1 MTRGLRRLGEVVAHA
16 FAEFLTLPVLIIAGF
31 LLLAAGTSYL
41 DQSRL
46 AQVEP
51 LHAWLRNRF
60 FQNPQ
65 ATSDLLATLA
75 GSIITVTSITF
86 SLLLLTVQQAA
97 AALTHQV
104 YDQFL
109 RRRTNQVY
117 FGFFVGL
124 ALYTLV
130 ILATVNPP
138 FNPVFGA
145 SVALLLAVLALTL
158 MIVLLYT
165 TINQMRPAV
174 VIDSIHDH
182 VLLARKRQLEFLAR
196 VRPAPRLDRAGTAV
210 TSRVDG
216 YLVGLHL
223 ERLARAVRGAPTE
236 VEIVLLLPIGAYVAF
251 GDRVAEVR
259 TDDATAG
266 AALVPEVVKCLRIE
280 PQRDLASDPGYGIE
294 QLAVIAWT
302 SISTAKS
309 DPSPGLLVI
318 RSLRDLLS
326 RWSIDPPER
335 PADAPRPEPVPLVYE
350 DDVLRQVMDSLET
363 LTVVAS
369 ESMQAQTEAEL
380 VRALALLFDRISPD
394 LQRRV
399 EDLVRRSLSALGDHV
414 LTAEL
419 DRALTGLIVTLDR
432 AGRHETAREV
442 RTARDRLAQSVGRL
456 GSRATRAEGN

>member
-1 MTRGLRRLGEVVAHA
+1 MTRGLRRLGEAVVHA
-16 FAEFLTLPVLIIAGF
+16 FAEFLTLPVLIIVGF
-31 LLLAAGTSYL
+31 LLLAGGTSYL

-46 AQVEP
+46 AAIEP

-60 FQNPQ
+60 FQNAE
-65 ATSDLLATLA
+65 ATSGLLATVA

-109 RRRTNQVY
+109 RRRANQIY

-145 SVALLLAVLALTL
+145 SVALLLTVLALTL

-182 VLLARKRQLEFLAR
+182 VLLARKRQQGWLER
-196 VRPAPRLDRAGTAV
+196 VRVAPRLEGHGTPV
-210 TSRVDG
+210 RSRVDG

-223 ERLARAVRGAPTE
+223 DRLAAAVRQARDDTE
-236 VEIVLLLPIGAYVAF
+236 VVLLVPVGAYIAF
-251 GDRVAEVR
+251 GDTVAEVR
-259 TDDATAG
+259 TADSATG
-266 AALVPEVVKCLRIE
+266 AALAPEVLKGLRID
-280 PQRDLASDPGYGIE
+280 PQRDLATDPAYGIE

-302 SISTAKS
+302 SVSTAKS

-318 RSLRDLLS
+318 RSLRDLLA
-326 RWSIDPPER
+326 RWSPEGSEHSV
-335 PADAPRPEPVPLVYE
+335 PTGPQEPVPVAYV
-350 DDVLRQVMDSLET
+350 DDVPRRLMDALET
-363 LTVVAS
+363 LSVVAS
-369 ESMQAQTEAEL
+369 ESMQPQTEAEL
-380 VRALALLFDRISPD
+380 VRSLALLFERVSPQ
-394 LQRRV
+394 LQRRA
-399 EDLVRRSLSALGDHV
+399 EDLIRRSLSALGDHV

-419 DRALTGLIVTLDR
+419 DSALAALSATLDR
-432 AGRHETAREV
+432 AGRQETAREV
-442 RTARDRLAQSVGRL
+442 RVARDRLAASIGRL
-456 GSRATRAEGN
+456 GSRATRAQGK